1 MNERAQT
8 EREPIGISVI
18 IPSLNQGRFVD
29 EAIRSLLDQDYPNI
43 EILVVDGG
51 STDDTLE
58 RLKAHGD
65 QIRWVS
71 EKDEGQS
78 DAIIKGFARTTNP
91 WLTWLNSD
99 DVQCGDALWRVDEVI
114 AANPAAEVVVGRA
127 HYMDEDGSNPR
138 PYPTIAI
145 GSGDN
150 LKKEIFEK
158 GYMAQ
163 PSVFFRRDLLERV
176 GGLNPS
182 LKFCMDYDL
191 WARFAVSSAKFVGI
205 DTDISGNRWYAT
217 TKTAG
222 QILDL
227 YAEVVTIQR
236 SIFGAVSPY
245 YVQAVSD
252 YLFSNFHAK
261 SFGHDGHLF
270 FRWLYFKAL
279 WVALNARSPLYCLRG
294 FFLQPIA
301 KSGPVVGD
309 HMTLRDWAKELM
321 LLISR
326 RH

>member
-1 MNERAQT
+1 MNAKIQT
-8 EREPIGISVI
+8 EGERIGISVI
-18 IPSLNQGRFVD
+18 IPSLNQGRFID
-29 EAIRSLLDQDYPNI
+29 EAIRSLLDQGYPNV
-43 EILVVDGG
+43 EIFVADGG
-51 STDDTLE
+51 STDHTLE

-65 QIRWVS
+65 QIRWIS
-71 EKDEGQS
+71 EKDEGQA
-78 DAIIKGFARTTNP
+78 DAIIKGFARTTKP

-163 PSVFFRRDLLERV
+163 PSVFFRRDVYERV

-205 DTDISGNRWYAT
+205 DADISGNRWYAT

-222 QILDL
+222 QTLDL

-236 SIFGAVSPY
+236 SIFGTVSPY

-261 SFGHDGHLF
+261 SFGHRGHLF

-279 WVALNARSPLYCLRG
+279 WVALNARSPMYCLKG
-294 FFLQPIA
+294 FFLHPIA